1 MQKKVRKVVTLL
13 QNMQKKVAAEG
24 EKEKELYEKFMCYCK
39 GGTAELSAAI
49 KAAEE
54 KVPAVSSNIEA
65 AEGKL
70 SQLKSGLSDAQAS
83 RAAAKDAMAKATA
96 VREKEA
102 STFASEK
109 SDYETNIAAI
119 NKAVAA
125 LEKGAGSSF
134 LQTRTAATLRKI
146 AISVEMSDMDRQDLV
161 SFLSGRQL
169 GGYAPQSGQITGI
182 LKQMG
187 DTMKKGLADTTA
199 DEESAIK
206 TYEGLMSAKTKEV
219 KSLTA
224 SIEAKTTQIG
234 ETGVSLV
241 QMKEDL
247 SDTEKT
253 LAEDKKFIEGL
264 KKCCDTK
271 TAEWNER
278 SKTRSEELL
287 ALADTIKILN
297 DDDALEVFKKT
308 LPSAGSSFVQVGESV
323 STMKNRALA
332 LVRGARKMAGRGE
345 RTNLDFLLLA
355 LSGQKSLAAGTFD
368 KVLKMIDEMVDV
380 LSKEQESDDQKK
392 EYCETQFDTADD
404 KKKGLERKVSDEDGA
419 IAAAKEGIATL
430 IDEMEALT
438 TGIKDLDKSVA
449 EATAQR
455 EEEHADYKD
464 LMASDSAAKELI
476 GIAKNR
482 LNKFYNPKLYK
493 PKAKRELSAE
503 DRIYENMGGDVATT
517 TPGGIA
523 GTGVTVFAQVHAH
536 IQRSDG
542 APAPPP
548 ETWGAYKK
556 KSGETNGVMAMIDLL
571 IKDLDK
577 EMTEAQTS
585 EKDAQ
590 ADYVEMMSD
599 SKEKDAEADYVEMM
613 SD

>member
-146 AISVEMSDMDRQDLV
+146 AISVEMSDLDRQDLV

-187 DTMKKGLADTTA
+187 DTMKKSLADTTA

-247 SDTEKT
+247 SDTEET
-253 LAEDKKFIEGL
+253 LAEDKKFIAGL
-264 KKCCDTK
+264 TKSCETK

-332 LVRGARKMAGRGE
+332 LIRGARKMAGHGE

-464 LMASDSAAKELI
+464 LMCGEPS
-476 GIAKNR
+476 
-482 LNKFYNPKLYK
+482 
-493 PKAKRELSAE
+493 
-503 DRIYENMGGDVATT
+503 
-517 TPGGIA
+517 
-523 GTGVTVFAQVHAH
+523 
-536 IQRSDG
+536 
-542 APAPPP
+542 PA
-548 ETWGAYKK
+548 
-556 KSGETNGVMAMIDLL
+556 
-571 IKDLDK
+571 
-577 EMTEAQTS
+577 
-585 EKDAQ
+585 
-590 ADYVEMMSD
+590 
-599 SKEKDAEADYVEMM
+599 
-613 SD
+613 

>member
-54 KVPAVSSNIEA
+54 KVPAVSSSIEA

-83 RAAAKDAMAKATA
+83 REAAKDAMAKATA

-146 AISVEMSDMDRQDLV
+146 AISVEMSDLDRQDLV

-187 DTMKKGLADTTA
+187 DTMKKSLADTTA
-199 DEESAIK
+199 DEQSAIK
-206 TYEGLMSAKTKEV
+206 SYEGLMSAKTKEV

-247 SDTEKT
+247 SDTEET

-264 KKCCDTK
+264 KKSCDTK

-297 DDDALEVFKKT
+297 DDDALEIFKKT

-332 LVRGARKMAGRGE
+332 LIRGARKMAGHGE

-392 EYCETQFDTADD
+392 EYCEKQFDTADD
-404 KKKGLERKVSDEDGA
+404 KKMGLERKVSDEDGA

-503 DRIYENMGGDVATT
+503 DRIYENMGGYVPTT

-523 GTGVTVFAQVHAH
+523 DTGVTVLAQVHAH
-536 IQRSDG
+536 TQRSDA

-548 ETWGAYKK
+548 ETWDAYQK